1 MTINAEWPLLPLL
14 APFRSS
20 PARFRPSATPFW
32 PSLSPP
38 NCCAAPIHRTIHP
51 PHSLTFSQG
60 IFKFASFKLPCIA
73 QDHGRGYH
81 CRPSCSRASR
91 TTRCHR
97 CRRPQELF
105 LAPIRLFGL
114 PKHLPQTRDQCPL
127 LPRCYM
133 NCSCMAAKSSAC
145 RPRDRLLSPQ
155 VTPPV
160 SHSSSPRRRQH
171 PLRALLQLSPRRAA
185 KVHAWCLHALWP
197 ALA

>member
-1 MTINAEWPLLPLL
+1 VSVSGPQRDESCAFGHRGCGGGGSMTINAEWPLLPLL

-20 PARFRPSATPFW
+20 PALFRPSSTPFW

-73 QDHGRGYH
+73 QDHWRGYH

-97 CRRPQELF
+97 CRRLRSSSWRQ
-105 LAPIRLFGL
+105 
-114 PKHLPQTRDQCPL
+114 
-127 LPRCYM
+127 
-133 NCSCMAAKSSAC
+133 SAC
-145 RPRDRLLSPQ
+145 LVFQNTSLKRATSVLSC
-155 VTPPV
+155 
-160 SHSSSPRRRQH
+160 
-171 PLRALLQLSPRRAA
+171 RAA
-185 KVHAWCLHALWP
+185 T
-197 ALA
+197 